1 MKNNPL
7 FLMTAVLFL
16 GLLSSCISEDESV
29 EAIHQED
36 LKKIQAYIDN
46 ADIQASKQTE
56 VGNTGIVLLFTKE
69 NLTGAVPQVGDT
81 LRVNYTGY
89 FLNEQVFDTSVE
101 QIARHNNL
109 YSSSRDYIPFRVL
122 FGYPDIVIDGW
133 QYALAQ
139 MKEGESATALIPS
152 RFAYGRYGRGN
163 IQPNTVLAFDLELVE
178 VIKARSGSN

>member
-46 ADIQASKQTE
+46 ANIQASKQTE

-69 NLTGAVPQVGDT
+69 NPTGAVPEVGDT

-101 QIARHNNL
+101 QIARDNNL
-109 YSSSRDYIPFRVL
+109 YSPSRDYVPFPVL
-122 FGYPDIVIDGW
+122 FGYTGIVIDGW

-139 MKEGESATALIPS
+139 MKEGEKTTVLIPS
-152 RFAYGRYGRGN
+152 TFAYGRYGQGN
-163 IQPNTVLAFDLELVE
+163 IGPNTVLAFDLELVE
-178 VIKARSGSN
+178 VIKSAQEND